1 MLTYIQRPYLHEGR
15 RKGEEE
21 EEGEGE
27 VRFAFVRVARL
38 RKRGRD
44 REGRD
49 ECLTAPV
56 GGNEGMEKR
65 EDGMEARG
73 GRGVGAHRGPMC
85 LSRFYKSIKR
95 GISD

>member
-38 RKRGRD
+38 RKGVRKRGRD
-44 REGRD
+44 RGGRD

-65 EDGMEARG
+65 EDGMEAR
-73 GRGVGAHRGPMC
+73 AHRGPMC